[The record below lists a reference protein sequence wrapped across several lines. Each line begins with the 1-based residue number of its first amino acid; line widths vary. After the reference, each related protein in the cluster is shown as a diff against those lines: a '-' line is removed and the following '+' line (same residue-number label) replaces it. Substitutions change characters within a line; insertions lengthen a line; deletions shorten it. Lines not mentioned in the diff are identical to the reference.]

1 MSETDTAAEQRLIDP
16 EVIEDPFPLY
26 QSLHSSCP
34 VKHDDA
40 IGWIVTRYGDM
51 RSLLLKPNEFSSER
65 AYSGPY
71 GPVYMGVS
79 PEPLSP
85 DVEELLK
92 EYHPLETVLFKADP
106 PAHTRHRALI
116 NKALNPRRV
125 RQLEPSIQEIA
136 TDLVDRFAADGHAEL
151 HQQFSIP
158 LPLTVIADTLGI
170 DRKDLKDFKYWSDCM
185 VAGDLDV
192 LDNARRAE
200 VARGVIEFHK
210 YMVPLI
216 EARREQPTDDLLSDI
231 TNAELD
237 LEDAI
242 DGPRRFRTSEILPL
256 LGSLLLAGN
265 ETTTNLIG
273 NAMVVLLNRPELMA
287 EVRGNYELI
296 PTFIEEVLRYD
307 SPVQCTYR
315 RPTADTECAGQPMAE
330 NDMVAVVVGAGNQ
343 DAEMFENPRTFD
355 MHRPNVRR
363 HLAFGAGPH
372 FCVGSELARIE
383 ARVAFE
389 TLFNRL
395 DDIRLAPGAELKHHP
410 SFAIR
415 GFQQIPIEFTERTA
429 A

>member
-1 MSETDTAAEQRLIDP
+1 MSETDTAAEARLVDP
-16 EVIEDPFPLY
+16 EVIEDPYPLY
-26 QSLHSSCP
+26 ESLHGSCP
-34 VKHDDA
+34 VKHDPE
-40 IGWIVTRYGDM
+40 IGWIVTRYDDL
-51 RSLLLKPNEFSSER
+51 RSLLLNPSEYSSER

-71 GPVYMGVS
+71 GPVYMGIS

-85 DVEELLK
+85 EVEALLK

-125 RQLEPSIQEIA
+125 RVLEPSIREIA
-136 TDLVDRFAADGHAEL
+136 SDLVDRFAADGHAEL
-151 HQQFSIP
+151 HQQFSVP

-170 DRKDLKDFKYWSDCM
+170 DRKDLKDFKHWSDCM

-192 LDNARRAE
+192 LDNTRRAE
-200 VARGVIEFHK
+200 VARGVIEFHR

-216 EARREQPTDDLLSDI
+216 EARREEPHDDLLSDI
-231 TNAELD
+231 TNAELE

-273 NAMVVLLNRPELMA
+273 NAMVVLLKRPELMA
-287 EVRGNYELI
+287 EVRADHELI
-296 PTFIEEVLRYD
+296 SPFLEEVLRFD
-307 SPVQCTYR
+307 APVQCTYR
-315 RPTADTECAGQPMAE
+315 RPTADVELAGQPLAE
-330 NDMVAVVVGAGNQ
+330 NDMVAVMIGAGNQ
-343 DAEMFENPRTFD
+343 DAAMFENPRTFD
-355 MHRPNVRR
+355 IHRPNVRR

-389 TLFNRL
+389 TLFDRL
-395 DDIRLAPGAELKHHP
+395 DDISLAPGAELGHHP

-415 GFQQIPIEFTERTA
+415 GYREIPIEFTERTA
-429 A
+429 